1 MERKILIAYF
11 SRPGENYAGGSMVQL
26 KTGNTAEAAQKL
38 AALTNGELF
47 EIRRVTPYAAG
58 YRACVDESV
67 RELKENARPD
77 LAKSLADIDRYDTV
91 ILAYP
96 CWCGTMPMPVWT
108 FLEQYDFSGKTILP
122 LCTHEGSGMGKSEA
136 DIRKLC
142 PGAVLK
148 KGLAVVG
155 SKVGGCDGVLA
166 GWLKTELD

>member
-1 MERKILIAYF
+1 MARKILVAYF
-11 SRPGENYAGGSMVQL
+11 SRPGENYAGGGMVRL
-26 KTGNTAEAAQKL
+26 KTGNTAVAAQKL
-38 AALTNGELF
+38 AAETKGDLF
-47 EIRRVTPYAAG
+47 EIRRVTPYADG

-67 RELKENARPD
+67 RELKENARPA
-77 LAKSLADIDRYDTV
+77 LAESPENLDSYDTV

-136 DIRKLC
+136 DLRKLC
-142 PGAVLK
+142 PGAQVK

-155 SKVGGCDGVLA
+155 SKVDGCGCVLA
-166 GWLKTELD
+166 DWVKTELS